1 MELNQ
6 IRDKLDKKEYEFLSI
21 FEDQLELT
29 LYFIGSITRSDFIK
43 GKSDLDIEVFT
54 ENMTSTK
61 YKVNHLLNYYYKKK
75 EPKYMV
81 FKINGTPISGYKY
94 CFKNKDIFFDF
105 TIYKKESQELLLH
118 QRIIEIN
125 IPVTLSIFL
134 FIIKYLYYYLHVIN
148 NDQYS
153 FIKKKLWFL
162 YNPEKTVSESYTDQE
177 YARYLDSEN
186 GDKKFLI

>member
-1 MELNQ
+1 
-6 IRDKLDKKEYEFLSI
+6 
-21 FEDQLELT
+21 
-29 LYFIGSITRSDFIK
+29 
-43 GKSDLDIEVFT
+43 
-54 ENMTSTK
+54 
-61 YKVNHLLNYYYKKK
+61 
-75 EPKYMV
+75 MV